1 LGNDYSRIGAKLD
14 LSLGT
19 ITLSFMHGSFRTHTT
34 FFTKLVVLF
43 LSYPL
48 SGQTLGGN
56 SAFNFTKL
64 STSAQLSALGSIN
77 ISNISS
83 DASLTFHNPSLL
95 SKEMDQQLQLSFNSL
110 YADIKNYSGA
120 YVYHYEPWQTNFA
133 AGVQF
138 LNYGAITQTD
148 ASGNSFGSLRPT
160 DYVIQLSASR
170 KYLLKWQYGASVKFI
185 HSNYGQYRSSA
196 IAIDLAVLYYDTLK
210 KIQASFVL
218 KNMGTQIKKYAGSRA
233 DDLPFDVQ
241 IGITKRLA
249 NLPLQLSATAH
260 HLHRFDILYN
270 DTAFNNQ
277 NGWSS
282 NNSKS
287 FTIDKLFRHFV
298 FSAQFFISDKL
309 ELSAGY
315 HHLKRKELSITNSP
329 NGLTGFSYGLGV
341 LLKKIQIRYARN
353 QYQNNTGYHQLGL
366 NLPLDKW

>member
-1 LGNDYSRIGAKLD
+1 M
-14 LSLGT
+14 LS
-19 ITLSFMHGSFRTHTT
+19 SFFR
-34 FFTKLVVLF
+34 FFVFCTKLVALF
-43 LSYPL
+43 FSHSLFA
-48 SGQTLGGN
+48 QTLGAN
-56 SAFNFTKL
+56 SAFTFVKL
-64 STSAQLSALGSIN
+64 STSPQLSALGGIN

-83 DASLTFHNPSLL
+83 DASLAFHNPSLL
-95 SKEMDQQLQLSFNSL
+95 TKEMHQQLHLSFNAL
-110 YADIKNYSGA
+110 YAEIKNYSGT

-138 LNYGAITQTD
+138 LNYGTITQTD

-170 KYLLKWQYGASVKFI
+170 KYLLKWQYGGSLKFI

-196 IAIDLAVLYYDTLK
+196 IALDLAVLYYDTSK
-210 KIQASFVL
+210 KIQAALVL
-218 KNMGTQIKKYAGSRA
+218 KNMGTQIKKYIGSRA
-233 DDLPFDVQ
+233 DDLPFDAQ
-241 IGITKRLA
+241 IGITKRLEH
-249 NLPLQLSATAH
+249 LPLQFSATAH

-277 NGWSS
+277 NGPGS

-298 FSAQFFISDKL
+298 FSAQFFISEKL

-315 HHLKRKELSITNSP
+315 HHLKRKELSIANTA

-366 NLPLDKW
+366 NLCLDKW

>member
-1 LGNDYSRIGAKLD
+1 MPSSCRKYIIFCIKPLI
-14 LSLGT
+14 
-19 ITLSFMHGSFRTHTT
+19 
-34 FFTKLVVLF
+34 LF
-43 LSYPL
+43 VCHPL
-48 SGQTLGGN
+48 SAQTLGGS
-56 SAFNFTKL
+56 SAFSFTKL
-64 STSAQLSALGSIN
+64 STSPQLSALGGIN

-95 SKEMDQQLQLSFNSL
+95 TKEMHQQLQLSFNSL
-110 YADIKNYSGA
+110 YADVKNYSSTYA
-120 YVYHYEPWQTNFA
+120 YHYEPWKTNFA
-133 AGVQF
+133 IGVQF
-138 LNYGAITQTD
+138 INYGGITQTD
-148 ASGNSFGSLRPT
+148 ASGNSFGSLRLT
-160 DYVIQLSASR
+160 DYVIQLSASK
-170 KYLLKWQYGASVKFI
+170 KYLLKWQWGASMKFI

-196 IAIDLAVLYYDTLK
+196 IAMDLAVLYYDTQK
-210 KIQASFVL
+210 KIQASLVL
-218 KNMGTQIKKYAGSRA
+218 KNIGTQIKKYAGSRA

-241 IGITKRLA
+241 LGITKRLA
-249 NLPLQLSATAH
+249 NLPLQFSATAH

-277 NGWSS
+277 NGLGS
-282 NNSKS
+282 NLSKS

-315 HHLKRKELSITNSP
+315 HHLRRKELSITNSP